1 MSKIEPCTWTM
12 GGVQLVT
19 PTTDQLSAV
28 NAIQAAITASA
39 NWRVVSTGT
48 TASGKKYVEA
58 APLVTSAYKDMRV
71 LFLQSATSN
80 NGKSFYGAD
89 STLVNKL
96 CYMICPDGGASY
108 CTFTP
113 SRLEA
118 GSAPYAPV
126 YAGTKYAPGS
136 TDAWA
141 SIDSPYTAFWLYECD
156 GAMWLIH
163 RLSASNHSLHGIGQ
177 VFNHPRT
184 DWQDFNEQG
193 TEIGLMGIYSTRGAT
208 TALFSSTTGLF
219 STSFGNRA
227 LVFFTRTNSTAT
239 ATVRNAGNGVT
250 PAVAWSVTNA
260 AYEAA
265 LGTASF
271 MPIACGGNTSIGGVV
286 LRGFYVCASFQ
297 TRTTIKNATGTSNI
311 GFSFYPDD
319 SASGYAGCWMNTP

>member
-48 TASGKKYVEA
+48 TASGRKYVEA

-71 LFLQSATSN
+71 LFLQSVTSN
-80 NGKSFYGAD
+80 NGKSLFAND
-89 STLVNKL
+89 TTFVNKL

-118 GSAPYAPV
+118 ASAPFTPV
-126 YAGTKYAPGS
+126 YAGSKYA
-136 TDAWA
+136 TDHWA
-141 SIDSPYTAFWLYECD
+141 SIDSPYTAFWMYECD

-193 TEIGLMGIYSTRGAT
+193 TELGLMGIYTVRGVTAT
-208 TALFSSTTGLF
+208 LF
-219 STSFGNRA
+219 STATVMFSTSAGNRG
-227 LVFFTRTNSTAT
+227 LVFFTRTSSTAN
-239 ATVRNAGNGVT
+239 ATVRNAGNGIT
-250 PAVAWSVTNA
+250 PSTAWAISSP
-260 AYEAA
+260 AYEAT
-265 LGTASF
+265 LGTSLF
-271 MPIACGGNTSIGGVV
+271 MPLACGGSTSIGGVV
-286 LRGFYVCASFQ
+286 FRGFYVCASFQ
-297 TRTTIKNATGTSNI
+297 TRTTIRNAAGTSNI

-319 SASGYAGCWMNTP
+319 AASGYAGCWMNTP